1 MIATYGLLGM
11 AILSVWLP
19 GVPLGRTI
27 RVPVWSL
34 LLVAAIACGLAMG
47 FLGTLALLPTGVL
60 AALCCVAARLEH
72 QPDRTPWLRRL
83 VLLAVGVLSLA
94 LAMHL
99 VPGFRNPR
107 VINEVVLSPG
117 APPFSQ
123 YLNFDKGVVGLLLL
137 AFLSRRAHSWG
148 ELRAGLRATALG
160 SLRTIAVVMACAVLV
175 GYVAV
180 DLKLPEVTPIFML
193 ANLLFTCVAEEAF
206 FRGLLQARL
215 AACLQHRRGGAAI
228 AVAVVGL
235 LFGAAHLAGGWKAGL
250 LASMAGIGYGVAYHR
265 SQKIE
270 AAILLHFALN
280 AVQFLAFT
288 YPFLVKR

>member
-27 RVPVWSL
+27 RIPVWSIL
-34 LLVAAIACGLAMG
+34 LAAAVACGLAMG
-47 FLGTLALLPTGVL
+47 FLGPLALLPMGVL
-60 AALCCVAARLEH
+60 AALCCVAVRLER

-99 VPGFRNPR
+99 APGFRNPR
-107 VINEVVLSPG
+107 VINEMILSPG

-137 AFLSRRAHSWG
+137 AFLCQRAHSG
-148 ELRAGLRATALG
+148 AELLAGLRAAALPG
-160 SLRTIAVVMACAVLV
+160 LRTIAVVMACGVLI

-180 DLKLPEVTPIFML
+180 DLKLPEVTPVFLL

-228 AVAVVGL
+228 AIVVVGL

-270 AAILLHFALN
+270 AAILLHFTLN

-288 YPFLVKR
+288 YPFLLNR